1 MVREPY
7 RDGRRTSWT
16 GPGFMRVFQNS
27 FVEFD
32 VDNIER
38 TLDYDLVIRYE
49 PQVRRGRGR

>member
-1 MVREPY
+1 
-7 RDGRRTSWT
+7 
-16 GPGFMRVFQNS
+16 MRVFQNS

-49 PQVRRGRGR
+49 PQVRPARTLEDQEWRNLGRARVW